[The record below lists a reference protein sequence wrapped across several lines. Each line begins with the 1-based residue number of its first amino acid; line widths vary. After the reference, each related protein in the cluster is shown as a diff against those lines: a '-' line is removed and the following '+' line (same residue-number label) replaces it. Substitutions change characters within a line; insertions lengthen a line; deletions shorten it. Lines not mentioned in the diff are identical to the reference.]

1 MALIPL
7 AEVQAA
13 IFGAVTRLEPLEVDL
28 RDALGLVLA
37 EQVTAPEAVPPF
49 PNTAMDGYAVRAADT
64 AGAAEG
70 APVRLRVVGE
80 LAAGHAPVVA
90 VGAGEAIRIMTGAP
104 MPDGADAIVMVERT
118 ERDPSV
124 AGDEGVFITL
134 EVEPGLHVR
143 RAGGDLDAGDV
154 VFEPGTV
161 LTAARI
167 GVLATVGARRVLAY
181 PRVRVG
187 VLSTGDELV
196 DAPIEAGPLEP
207 GKIRDSNR
215 PMLLAQLSD
224 AGAEPLDLG
233 AAHDDADVM
242 TRTLADAVERCDA
255 VITSGGVSV
264 GDFDYV
270 SDALERIAR
279 DDETRASRV
288 DWYQVAIKPAKP
300 LCIGMLQ
307 GTPVFGLPGNP
318 VSSFVS
324 FELFARPA
332 LRMMMGHDQPFR
344 REVLATAGS
353 PLRRRV
359 DGKLHLDRVVVDVV
373 DGAYVA
379 TGVRSQES
387 NALAASAAANGFA
400 LLPDGEGVDT
410 GEPVTV
416 MLLD

>member
-1 MALIPL
+1 MIPL
-7 AEVQAA
+7 AEVQAV
-13 IFGAVTRLEPLEVDL
+13 IFGAVSTLEPIEVDL
-28 RDALGLVLA
+28 REAHGLVLA
-37 EQVTAPEAVPPF
+37 ERVTAPEPVPPF

-64 AGAAEG
+64 VGAAEG
-70 APVRLRVVGE
+70 SPVRLRVVGE
-80 LAAGHAPVVA
+80 LAAGHAPTVA
-90 VGAGEAIRIMTGAP
+90 VGDGEAIRIMTGAP

-118 ERDPSV
+118 ERASG
-124 AGDEGVFITL
+124 AGGDEGVLITL
-134 EVEPGLHVR
+134 AVEPGLHVR
-143 RAGGDLDAGDV
+143 RAGGDLEAGDV

-167 GVLATVGARRVLAY
+167 GVLATVGARRVRAY

-215 PMLLAQLSD
+215 PMLLAQLAD

-233 AAHDDADVM
+233 AAHDDADLM
-242 TRTLADAVERCDA
+242 TRTLVDAVAQCDA

-270 SDALERIAR
+270 SDALERIAA
-279 DDETRASRV
+279 DDASGASRV

-300 LCIGMLQ
+300 LCIGMLR

-332 LRMMMGHDQPFR
+332 LRMMMGHDRPFR
-344 REVLATAGS
+344 RAVTATATE
-353 PLRRRV
+353 PMRRRV

-387 NALAASAAANGFA
+387 NALSASAAANGLA
-400 LLPDGEGVDT
+400 LLPDGEGVAA
-410 GEPVTV
+410 GAAVTV
-416 MLLD
+416 MLLE

>member
-1 MALIPL
+1 MISL
-7 AEVQAA
+7 ADVQAA
-13 IFGAVTRLEPLEVDL
+13 IFGAVERIAPVEVDL

-37 EQVTAPEAVPPF
+37 ERVIAPEAVPPF

-64 AGAAEG
+64 TGAAEG

-80 LAAGHAPVVA
+80 LAAGHAPTTA
-90 VGAGEAIRIMTGAP
+90 VGDGEAIRIMTGAP

-118 ERDPSV
+118 ERD
-124 AGDEGVFITL
+124 GDEGVSITL
-134 EVEPGLHVR
+134 AVEPGLHVR
-143 RAGGDLDAGDV
+143 RAGGDLEAGDV

-161 LTAARI
+161 LTAARV
-167 GVLATVGARRVLAY
+167 GVLATVGARRVRAY

-196 DAPIEAGPLEP
+196 ETGPLEP

-215 PMLLAQLSD
+215 PMLLAQLAD

-242 TRTLADAVERCDA
+242 TRTLADAITQCDA

-270 SDALERIAR
+270 SDALARIAA
-279 DDETRASRV
+279 DDSSGGSRV

-300 LCIGMLQ
+300 LCIGMVHA
-307 GTPVFGLPGNP
+307 TPVFGLPGNP

-332 LRMMMGHDQPFR
+332 LRLMMGHDQPFR
-344 REVLATAGS
+344 REVTATAAG
-353 PLRRRV
+353 PMHRRA
-359 DGKLHLDRVVVDVV
+359 DGKLHLDRVVVDIV

-379 TGVRSQES
+379 AAVRSQES
-387 NALAASAAANGFA
+387 NALAASAAANALA
-400 LLPDGEGVDT
+400 LLPDGDGVDA
-410 GEPVTV
+410 GDPVTV
-416 MLLD
+416 MLLE